1 MKATVIIV
9 SMLFG
14 MNVCAVASDIIVR
27 GQVLDVSGKPVSDVM
42 VTDGFS
48 ITHTDMYGAYE
59 IRPDK
64 FSDYVYYTLPSGYD
78 HAEYD
83 GCIPVFYHEI
93 DKTVACQKINFRIRP
108 LESDLTEH
116 RLIVFA
122 DPQVAG
128 KDEFPLLDKVVE
140 DMRQTVQDCDIPAIA
155 LCVGDNVFD
164 RHELIGEYKKSIS
177 SAGIPVYHAI
187 GNHDLDYNGRS
198 DYRSDSTFCS
208 RFGPSHYSFN
218 IGRVHYVILNDVFYY
233 GDRFLYIG
241 YLDEAQLGW
250 LEQDLAGVQKWSTV
264 ILAMH
269 IPAVY
274 GDSAEGQTVDVM
286 RNSLQN
292 RDALFRILDGYQVH
306 IMAGH
311 SHIQWNTVISDNIM
325 EHVHVAASG
334 AWWQGSLGRD
344 GTPAG
349 YTVYRMC
356 GDDISWYYKGAGME
370 TDEQFRLYL
379 DSDTV
384 AANVFNYDPDWK
396 VEVCEDGIPAG
407 EMEQYWGADPEAMRL
422 YPAGGNK
429 AYPWLSYGQTNH
441 LFRWKARTGAGAL
454 SVRVTDRFGNVYEK
468 RLRMPQ

>member
-1 MKATVIIV
+1 MAEKNRIEKKIKIMHTTDIHGA
-9 SMLFG
+9 LFSHDFIENG
-14 MNVCAVASDIIVR
+14 PARGALSRVYAFVCREREKHPNTSV
-27 GQVLDVSGKPVSDVM
+27 
-42 VTDGFS
+42 
-48 ITHTDMYGAYE
+48 
-59 IRPDK
+59 
-64 FSDYVYYTLPSGYD
+64 
-78 HAEYD
+78 
-83 GCIPVFYHEI
+83 
-93 DKTVACQKINFRIRP
+93 
-108 LESDLTEH
+108 
-116 RLIVFA
+116 
-122 DPQVAG
+122 
-128 KDEFPLLDKVVE
+128 LLDCGDVLQGQPTAYYYNFVDTRSPHLIAEVMNHMKY
-140 DMRQTVQDCDIPAIA
+140 DA
-155 LCVGDNVFD
+155 LC
-164 RHELIGEYKKSIS
+164 
-177 SAGIPVYHAI
+177 I

-208 RFGPSHYSFN
+208 HFGPSHYSFN
-218 IGRVHYVILNDVFYY
+218 VGKIHYVVLKDVFYY

-250 LEQDLAGVQKWSTV
+250 LEQDLAGVQKGSTV

-274 GDSAEGQTVDVM
+274 GDSAEGQTVAVM

-311 SHIQWNTVISDNIM
+311 SHTQWNTVVSDNIM

-370 TDEQFRLYL
+370 ADEQFRLYL

-422 YPAGGNK
+422 YPAGQNK
-429 AYPWLSYGQTNH
+429 TYPWLSYGQTHH
-441 LFRWKARTGAGAL
+441 LFRWRIKNGTDGL
-454 SVRVTDRFGNVYEK
+454 TVRVTDRFGNVYEK

>member
-48 ITHTDMYGAYE
+48 ITRTDMYGAYE
-59 IRPDK
+59 IRSDR

-108 LESDLTEH
+108 LESDMTEH

-122 DPQVAG
+122 DPQVAV
-128 KDEFPLLDKVVE
+128 KDEFTLLDKVVE
-140 DMRQTVQDCDIPAIA
+140 DMRQTVQNCDIPAIA

-164 RHELIGEYKKSIS
+164 RHELIGEYKRSIS

-208 RFGPSHYSFN
+208 HFGPSHYSFN
-218 IGRVHYVILNDVFYY
+218 VGKIHYVVLKDVFYY
-233 GDRFLYIG
+233 GDSFLYIG
-241 YLDEAQLGW
+241 YLDEAQLSW
-250 LEQDLAGVQKWSTV
+250 LEQDLNAVEKGGTV
-264 ILAMH
+264 IVGMH
-269 IPAVY
+269 IPAIY
-274 GDSAEGQTVDVM
+274 GDSRDAGQQDKM
-286 RNSLQN
+286 RNEVLNN
-292 RDALFRILDGYQVH
+292 RALFGILAGYNVH

-311 SHIQWNTVISDNIM
+311 SHTQWNTVVSDNIM

-334 AWWQGSLGRD
+334 AWWQGKSGRD

-349 YTVYRMC
+349 YTVYEMD
-356 GDDISWYYKGAGME
+356 GQDVSWYYKGAGMCP
-370 TDEQFRLYL
+370 DEQFVLYRDGDML
-379 DSDTV
+379 I
-384 AANVFNYDPDWK
+384 ANVFNYDPLWK
-396 VEVCEDGIPAG
+396 VEICVDGIPAG
-407 EMEQYWGADPEAMRL
+407 EMERYWGADPGAVEL
-422 YPAGGNK
+422 YPAGQNK
-429 AYPWLSYGQTNH
+429 TYPWLSYGQTHH
-441 LFRWKARTGAGAL
+441 LFRWRIKNGTDGL
-454 SVRVTDRFGNVYEK
+454 TVRVTDRFGNVFEK